1 MPKVVTDTLFLIL
14 LMGCFMTGRAQS
26 SLKGFVK
33 DEVTGLPVAYCSV
46 ALKQDHAGTISNEEG
61 EFILWMRETD
71 TLLFSC
77 IGYKKQ
83 RTAVASFMK
92 DPVIKLAPD
101 VSLMSEVTVTADNSF
116 LYDIMESCRK
126 KLLESKN
133 RTSKVYFMLES
144 EIEKQPVEFLES
156 YYNGTV
162 NNSSISELRFKNGRV
177 GIAPYDSGFFL
188 NLNTSKA
195 IAFISLLNT
204 NGYFPGIPFQL
215 GKSKLK
221 KEYNL
226 SLKSVYSASS
236 SIYHIAFSPK
246 AKTGSWFEGEAWI
259 NKTNHELIKIIL
271 RASDTKVHP
280 FQPIF
285 PDSKIEKVDLEIS
298 KSYKTEQQANV
309 LEHINFSYSLKY
321 STSKS
326 ARAIK
331 PETAREV
338 RSKCLM
344 YFYDYNDSFEIPHF
358 EYNSQVDDYR
368 KIALLSYNDDFW
380 KDNKGLIYSEKMRR
394 SIRYFKTNGFLINYK
409 GKINSGTRL
418 FETNNI
424 LWSKDLRISVKQ
436 NIIKDDT
443 LQRQA
448 FNNQSFLSSLYN
460 LRSQIFLDINT
471 INDTLRHYSVSV
483 FDVYETFY
491 RLPEES
497 YTNCFINIYFDLCEI
512 ERRDMEQKLS
522 KGPLNAQQINLVYTE
537 ANNRLHETE
546 KKYLK
551 EVQLGKNTLK
561 LKAWNQYV
569 YEQLNIDNFKI
580 FNISN

>member
-1 MPKVVTDTLFLIL
+1 MPKVVANTLFLIL
-14 LMGCFMTGRAQS
+14 LTGFFMTGSAQS
-26 SLKGFVK
+26 SLKGYVK
-33 DEVTGLPVAYCSV
+33 DQVTGLPVAYCSV
-46 ALKQDHAGTISNEEG
+46 ALKQDHTGTISNEEG
-61 EFILWMRETD
+61 EFILRMHETD

-83 RTAVASFMK
+83 QTSVASFMK

-101 VSLMSEVTVTADNSF
+101 VNMMSEVTVTADNSF
-116 LYDIMESCRK
+116 LYDIMENCRK

-162 NNSSISELRFKNGRV
+162 NNSSINDLRFKNGRV

-195 IAFISLLNT
+195 IAFISLLNN

-226 SLKSVYSASS
+226 SLKSVYSANS

-246 AKTGSWFEGEAWI
+246 TKTGSWFEGEAWI

-271 RASDTKVHP
+271 RASDAEIHP

-285 PDSKIEKVDLEIS
+285 PNSKIEKVDLEIS

-326 ARAIK
+326 TRAVK
-331 PETAREV
+331 PEAAREV

-344 YFYDYNDSFEIPHF
+344 YFYDYNHSFEIPHF
-358 EYNSQVDDYR
+358 EYNSLMDDYR
-368 KIALLSYNDDFW
+368 KISLLSYNNDFW
-380 KDNKGLIYSEKMRR
+380 KDNKGLIYSEKMRN

-409 GKINSGTRL
+409 GKINSGTKL

-424 LWSKDLRISVKQ
+424 LWNKDLRISVKQ
-436 NIIKDDT
+436 NIIKGDT
-443 LQRQA
+443 LQRQE
-448 FNNQSFLSSLYN
+448 FNNQSFLSNLYN
-460 LRSQIFLDINT
+460 LRSQIFLDVNT

-512 ERRDMEQKLS
+512 ERRNMEKKLS
-522 KGPLNAQQINLVYTE
+522 KGLLSAQQIDLVYTE
-537 ANNRLHETE
+537 ANNNLHETE

>member
-1 MPKVVTDTLFLIL
+1 M
-14 LMGCFMTGRAQS
+14 
-26 SLKGFVK
+26 
-33 DEVTGLPVAYCSV
+33 
-46 ALKQDHAGTISNEEG
+46 
-61 EFILWMRETD
+61 
-71 TLLFSC
+71 
-77 IGYKKQ
+77 
-83 RTAVASFMK
+83 
-92 DPVIKLAPD
+92 
-101 VSLMSEVTVTADNSF
+101 
-116 LYDIMESCRK
+116 
-126 KLLESKN
+126 
-133 RTSKVYFMLES
+133 
-144 EIEKQPVEFLES
+144 
-156 YYNGTV
+156 
-162 NNSSISELRFKNGRV
+162 
-177 GIAPYDSGFFL
+177 
-188 NLNTSKA
+188 
-195 IAFISLLNT
+195 
-204 NGYFPGIPFQL
+204 
-215 GKSKLK
+215 
-221 KEYNL
+221 
-226 SLKSVYSASS
+226 
-236 SIYHIAFSPK
+236 
-246 AKTGSWFEGEAWI
+246 
-259 NKTNHELIKIIL
+259 
-271 RASDTKVHP
+271 
-280 FQPIF
+280 
-285 PDSKIEKVDLEIS
+285 
-298 KSYKTEQQANV
+298 
-309 LEHINFSYSLKY
+309 
-321 STSKS
+321 
-326 ARAIK
+326 
-331 PETAREV
+331 
-338 RSKCLM
+338 
-344 YFYDYNDSFEIPHF
+344 
-358 EYNSQVDDYR
+358 DDYR